1 MADVHVL
8 LDEWIANVTDDEL
21 LTELK
26 AMKEAGDEN
35 AITDAFF
42 QDLEF
47 GTAGL
52 RGTLGAGTNRM
63 NIYTVGRATQGFAEY
78 LVKNFENPTVA
89 IARDS
94 RNNGEL
100 FVKTAAAIFA
110 ANGVTAK
117 LYPKISP
124 VPTLSWAVRDLACS
138 GGVCVTASH
147 NPAQYNGYKAYG
159 PDGCQI
165 ASEVADAISA
175 AIAGVD
181 MWNGIKSMDFD
192 EAVAAGKI
200 EWIGD
205 DCLERYYDAVVDKS
219 VCNLTE
225 EESAS
230 APLKLV
236 YTPLNG
242 TGLEC
247 VTRILKRVG
256 LDDVSVVDEQRD
268 PDGDF
273 TTCPYP
279 NPEDRAALELGLRL
293 CERVNPDILLATDP
307 DADRVGIAV
316 LHDGAYELLTGNEVG
331 VLLIDYIA
339 KRLSERGEDLSEKLV
354 VTTIVST
361 LMPDAQAA
369 YYGFELRRVLTGF
382 KYIGGQIA
390 LLGQNEADRFM
401 FGFEESYGYMSG
413 TYVRDKD
420 AISASMLI
428 CEMAQMYKNEGIDLV
443 EAIESLYERYGY
455 YLNKTINMSYPGSSG
470 AAKMEAIMD
479 GLRTNPP
486 QVIAGLPVMSI
497 LDYADGAPMTKIN
510 GNPDEH
516 QILPDANVISFD
528 LGDGVRII
536 IRPSGT
542 EPKIK
547 AYVFSKANTR
557 DQAERLLLEL
567 SSAAQKLLD

>member
-1 MADVHVL
+1 MSTEKEQYEQWLERVSAEEAEQL
-8 LDEWIANVTDDEL
+8 REQTESLEEL
-21 LTELK
+21 H
-26 AMKEAGDEN
+26 
-35 AITDAFF
+35 DAFYRE
-42 QDLEF
+42 LAF

-52 RGTLGAGTNRM
+52 RGIIGLGPNRM
-63 NIYTVGRATQGFAEY
+63 NIYTVGKATQGLANY
-78 LVKNFENPTVA
+78 LNAHYENPSVA

-94 RNNGEL
+94 RNMGEE
-100 FVKTAAAIFA
+100 FVSAAASVLA
-110 ANGVTAK
+110 ANGIVAHVYKAIQPT
-117 LYPKISP
+117 P
-124 VPTLSWAVRDLACS
+124 VLSFTVRELGCS
-138 GGVCVTASH
+138 AGINVTASH
-147 NPAQYNGYKAYG
+147 NPADYNGCKVYG
-159 PDGCQI
+159 DDGCQI
-165 ASEVADAISA
+165 ASQAAVAIQAEID
-175 AIAGVD
+175 GL
-181 MWNGIKSMDFD
+181 DFFD
-192 EAVAAGKI
+192 DVKCMPMHEAVEAGLIKWVDDVVIDRFLDNVAAQSV
-200 EWIGD
+200 EPQH
-205 DCLERYYDAVVDKS
+205 AVVVDK
-219 VCNLTE
+219 
-225 EESAS
+225 
-230 APLKLV
+230 LKIV

-247 VTRILKRVG
+247 VTRILERMG
-256 LDDVSVVDEQRD
+256 LDDVSIVDEQKN
-268 PDGDF
+268 PDGNF

-279 NPEDRAALELGLRL
+279 NPEDRAALELGLKL
-293 CERVNPDILLATDP
+293 CERTNPDILLATDP

-316 LHDGAYELLTGNEVG
+316 LHDGAYRLLTGNEVG

-339 KRLSERGEDLSEKLV
+339 KRLSERGEDLSSKLV

-390 LLGQNEADRFM
+390 QLGEDHEDKFM

-428 CEMAQMYKNEGIDLV
+428 CEMAQMYKNEGVDLV
-443 EAIESLYERYGY
+443 EAMESLYERYGY
-455 YLNKTINMSYPGSSG
+455 YLNRTINMSYPGSSG
-470 AAKMEAIMD
+470 AEKMQAIMD

-486 QVIAGLPVMSI
+486 QVIADLPVLSI
-497 LDYADGAPMTKIN
+497 LDYGDGVPMTKIN

-516 QILPDANVISFD
+516 QLLPDANVISFD
-528 LGDGVRII
+528 LGDGMRII

-557 DQAERLLLEL
+557 EQAEQLLSKL
-567 SSAAQKLLD
+567 SDAARELLD

>member
-1 MADVHVL
+1 MSTEEEQYERWLEHVTLEEAML
-8 LDEWIANVTDDEL
+8 LREQATSIEEL
-21 LTELK
+21 H
-26 AMKEAGDEN
+26 
-35 AITDAFF
+35 DAFYRE
-42 QDLEF
+42 LSF

-52 RGTLGAGTNRM
+52 RGIIGLGPNRM
-63 NIYTVGRATQGFAEY
+63 NVYTVAKATQGLADY
-78 LVKNFENPTVA
+78 LNAHYESPSVA

-94 RNNGEL
+94 RNRGEE
-100 FVKTAAAIFA
+100 FVRAAAGVLA
-110 ANGVTAK
+110 ANGVVAHVYRAIQPT
-117 LYPKISP
+117 P
-124 VPTLSWAVRDLACS
+124 VLSFTVRELGCS
-138 GGVCVTASH
+138 AGINVTASH
-147 NPAQYNGYKAYG
+147 NPAAYNGYKVYG
-159 PDGCQI
+159 DDGCQI
-165 ASEVADAISA
+165 ASQA
-175 AIAGVD
+175 AVEIQE
-181 MWNGIKSMDFD
+181 GIDGLDFFDDVKRTDFD
-192 EAVAAGKI
+192 EALAAGLVQ
-200 EWIGD
+200 WVD
-205 DCLERYYDAVVDKS
+205 DAVVDRFLDEVAAQS
-219 VCNLTE
+219 VKPEDARATR
-225 EESAS
+225 
-230 APLKLV
+230 KLRIV

-256 LDDVSVVDEQRD
+256 LDDLSVVDEQRY
-268 PDGDF
+268 PDGNF

-279 NPEDRAALELGLRL
+279 NPEDRAALELGLEL
-293 CERVNPDILLATDP
+293 CERVRPDILLATDP

-316 LHDGAYELLTGNEVG
+316 LHDGEYVLLTGNEVG

-339 KRLSERGEDLSEKLV
+339 KRLGERGVDLTSKLV

-390 LLGQNEADRFM
+390 QLGEDHEDKFM

-428 CEMAQMYKNEGIDLV
+428 CEMAQMYKNEGVDLV
-443 EAIESLYERYGY
+443 EAMESLYERYGY
-455 YLNKTINMSYPGSSG
+455 YLNRTINMSYPGSSG
-470 AAKMEAIMD
+470 AEKMQAIMD

-486 QVIAGLPVMSI
+486 QVIADLPVLSI
-497 LDYADGAPMTKIN
+497 LDYGDGVPMTKIN

-516 QILPDANVISFD
+516 QVLPDANVISFD
-528 LGDGVRII
+528 LGDGMRII

-557 DQAERLLLEL
+557 EQAEQLLSKL
-567 SSAAQKLLD
+567 SDAARELLD

>member
-1 MADVHVL
+1 MSTEKEQYERWLEHVSAQEAEQLREQADSI
-8 LDEWIANVTDDEL
+8 EEL
-21 LTELK
+21 H
-26 AMKEAGDEN
+26 
-35 AITDAFF
+35 DAFYRE
-42 QDLEF
+42 LAF

-52 RGTLGAGTNRM
+52 RGIIGLGPNRM
-63 NIYTVGRATQGFAEY
+63 NVYTVGKATQGLADY
-78 LVKNFENPTVA
+78 LNAHYENPSVA

-94 RNNGEL
+94 RNMGEE
-100 FVKTAAAIFA
+100 FVSAAACVLA
-110 ANGVTAK
+110 ANGIVAHVYRAIQPT
-117 LYPKISP
+117 P
-124 VPTLSWAVRDLACS
+124 VLSFTVRDLHCS
-138 GGVCVTASH
+138 AGINVTASH
-147 NPAQYNGYKAYG
+147 NPAAYNGYKVYG
-159 PDGCQI
+159 EDGCQI
-165 ASEVADAISA
+165 ASQAAVEIQADID
-175 AIAGVD
+175 GLDFFNDV
-181 MWNGIKSMDFD
+181 KRMDFD
-192 EAVAAGKI
+192 DAIAAGLIKWVDDTVVDRFLDEVAAQSVKPKDATAIDKLKI
-200 EWIGD
+200 
-205 DCLERYYDAVVDKS
+205 
-219 VCNLTE
+219 
-225 EESAS
+225 
-230 APLKLV
+230 V

-293 CERVNPDILLATDP
+293 CESVNPDILLATDP

-390 LLGQNEADRFM
+390 LFGQNEADRFM

-470 AAKMEAIMD
+470 AAKMETIMD

-486 QVIAGLPVMSI
+486 QVIAGLPVTSI

-516 QILPDANVISFD
+516 QIIPDANVISFD

-547 AYVFSKANTR
+547 AYVFSKASTR
-557 DQAERLLLEL
+557 DQAEQLLLEL
-567 SSAAQKLLD
+567 SSAAQELLD

>member
-1 MADVHVL
+1 MSTEKEQYERWLEHVSVQEAKQLREQADSI
-8 LDEWIANVTDDEL
+8 EEL
-21 LTELK
+21 H
-26 AMKEAGDEN
+26 
-35 AITDAFF
+35 DAFYRE
-42 QDLEF
+42 LAF

-52 RGTLGAGTNRM
+52 RGIIGLGPNRM
-63 NIYTVGRATQGFAEY
+63 NVYTVGKATQGLADY
-78 LVKNFENPTVA
+78 LNAHYENPSVA

-94 RNNGEL
+94 RNMGEE
-100 FVKTAAAIFA
+100 FVSAAACVLA
-110 ANGVTAK
+110 ANGIVAYVYRAIQPT
-117 LYPKISP
+117 P
-124 VPTLSWAVRDLACS
+124 VLSFTVRDLHCS
-138 GGVCVTASH
+138 AGINVTASH
-147 NPAQYNGYKAYG
+147 NPAAYNGYKVYG
-159 PDGCQI
+159 EDGCQI
-165 ASEVADAISA
+165 ASQAAVEIQADID
-175 AIAGVD
+175 GLDFFDDV
-181 MWNGIKSMDFD
+181 KRMDFD
-192 EAVAAGKI
+192 DAITAGLIKWIDDAIVDRFLDEVAAQSVKPKDAADIDKLKI
-200 EWIGD
+200 
-205 DCLERYYDAVVDKS
+205 
-219 VCNLTE
+219 
-225 EESAS
+225 
-230 APLKLV
+230 V

-242 TGLEC
+242 TGLDC
-247 VTRILKRVG
+247 VTRILERVG

-268 PDGDF
+268 PDGNF

-279 NPEDRAALELGLRL
+279 NPEDRAALELGLEL

-331 VLLIDYIA
+331 VLLVDYIA
-339 KRLSERGEDLSEKLV
+339 KCLSERGEDLSEKLV

-390 LLGQNEADRFM
+390 LLGQTEADRFM

-428 CEMAQMYKNEGIDLV
+428 CEMAQMYKNEGADLI

-470 AAKMEAIMD
+470 ADKMEAIMD
-479 GLRTNPP
+479 SLRTNPP
-486 QVIAGLPVMSI
+486 QVIAGLPVVSI

-516 QILPDANVISFD
+516 QILPSANVISFD

-557 DQAERLLLEL
+557 DQAEQLLFEL
-567 SSAAQKLLD
+567 SNAARKLLD

>member
-1 MADVHVL
+1 MSTEEEQYERWLEHVTLEEAML
-8 LDEWIANVTDDEL
+8 LREQATSIEEL
-21 LTELK
+21 H
-26 AMKEAGDEN
+26 
-35 AITDAFF
+35 DAFYRE
-42 QDLEF
+42 LSF

-52 RGTLGAGTNRM
+52 RGIIGLGPNRM
-63 NIYTVGRATQGFAEY
+63 NVYTVAKATQGLADY
-78 LVKNFENPTVA
+78 LNAHYESPSVA

-94 RNNGEL
+94 RNRGEE
-100 FVKTAAAIFA
+100 FVRAAAGVLA
-110 ANGVTAK
+110 ANGVVAHVYRAIQPT
-117 LYPKISP
+117 P
-124 VPTLSWAVRDLACS
+124 VLSFTVRELGCS
-138 GGVCVTASH
+138 AGINVTASH
-147 NPAQYNGYKAYG
+147 NQAAYNGYKVYG
-159 PDGCQI
+159 DDGCQI
-165 ASEVADAISA
+165 ASQA
-175 AIAGVD
+175 AVEIQEGIDGLDFVD
-181 MWNGIKSMDFD
+181 DVKRMDFE
-192 EAVAAGKI
+192 EALAAGLVQ
-200 EWIGD
+200 WVD
-205 DCLERYYDAVVDKS
+205 DAVVDRFLDEVAAQS
-219 VCNLTE
+219 VKPEDARATR
-225 EESAS
+225 
-230 APLKLV
+230 KLRIV

-256 LDDVSVVDEQRD
+256 LDDLSVVDEQRY
-268 PDGDF
+268 PDGNF

-279 NPEDRAALELGLRL
+279 NPEDRAALELGLEL
-293 CERVNPDILLATDP
+293 CERVRPDILLATDP

-316 LHDGAYELLTGNEVG
+316 LHDGEYVLLTGNEVG

-339 KRLSERGEDLSEKLV
+339 KRLGERGVDLTSKLV

-390 LLGQNEADRFM
+390 QLGEDHEDKFM

-428 CEMAQMYKNEGIDLV
+428 CEMAQMYKNEGVDLV
-443 EAIESLYERYGY
+443 EAMESLYERYGY
-455 YLNKTINMSYPGSSG
+455 YLNRTINMSYPGSSG
-470 AAKMEAIMD
+470 AEKMQAIMD

-486 QVIAGLPVMSI
+486 QVIADLPVLSI
-497 LDYADGAPMTKIN
+497 LDYGDGVPMTKIN

-516 QILPDANVISFD
+516 QVLPDANVISFD
-528 LGDGVRII
+528 LGDGMRII

-557 DQAERLLLEL
+557 EQAEQLLSKL
-567 SSAAQKLLD
+567 SDAARELLD

>member
-1 MADVHVL
+1 MSTEKEQYEQWLERVSAEEAEQLH
-8 LDEWIANVTDDEL
+8 EQAESIEEL
-21 LTELK
+21 HDTFYREL
-26 AMKEAGDEN
+26 A
-35 AITDAFF
+35 
-42 QDLEF
+42 F

-52 RGTLGAGTNRM
+52 RGIIGLGPNRM
-63 NIYTVGRATQGFAEY
+63 NIYTVGKATQGLANY
-78 LVKNFENPTVA
+78 LNAHYENPSVA

-94 RNNGEL
+94 RNMGEE
-100 FVKTAAAIFA
+100 FVFAAASVLA
-110 ANGVTAK
+110 ANGIVAHVYKAIQPT
-117 LYPKISP
+117 P
-124 VPTLSWAVRDLACS
+124 VLSFTVRELGCS
-138 GGVCVTASH
+138 AGINVTASH
-147 NPAQYNGYKAYG
+147 NPASYNGYKVYG
-159 PDGCQI
+159 DDGCQI
-165 ASEVADAISA
+165 ASQAAVAIQAEIDGLDFFDDVKCMPMHEAVEAGFFKWVDTCVVDRFLDEVAAQSVKPKDAQA
-175 AIAGVD
+175 T
-181 MWNGIKSMDFD
+181 N
-192 EAVAAGKI
+192 
-200 EWIGD
+200 
-205 DCLERYYDAVVDKS
+205 
-219 VCNLTE
+219 
-225 EESAS
+225 
-230 APLKLV
+230 KLRIV

-247 VTRILKRVG
+247 VTRILQRVG

-268 PDGDF
+268 PDGNF

-339 KRLSERGEDLSEKLV
+339 KRLGEQGVDLSSKLV

-390 LLGQNEADRFM
+390 MLGDDHADEFM

-428 CEMAQMYKNEGIDLV
+428 CEMAQMYKNEGVDLV
-443 EAIESLYERYGY
+443 EAMEALYERYGY
-455 YLNKTINMSYPGSSG
+455 YLNRTINMAYPGSTG
-470 AAKMEAIMD
+470 ADKMSAIME

-486 QVIAGLPVMSI
+486 QELAGFSVQSI
-497 LDYADGAPMTKIN
+497 LDYADDAPMTKIN

-516 QILPDANVISFD
+516 QTLPKANVISFD
-528 LGDGVRII
+528 LGDGMRII

-547 AYVFSKANTR
+547 AYVFSKADTR
-557 DQAERLLLEL
+557 EQAECLLSGLSDAAQRLL
-567 SSAAQKLLD
+567 D

>member
-1 MADVHVL
+1 MSTEEEQYERWLEHVTPEEATL
-8 LDEWIANVTDDEL
+8 LREQATSIEEL
-21 LTELK
+21 H
-26 AMKEAGDEN
+26 
-35 AITDAFF
+35 DAFYRE
-42 QDLEF
+42 LSF

-52 RGTLGAGTNRM
+52 RGIIGLGPNRM
-63 NIYTVGRATQGFAEY
+63 NVYTVAKATQGLADY
-78 LVKNFENPTVA
+78 LNAHYESPSVA

-94 RNNGEL
+94 RNRGEE
-100 FVKTAAAIFA
+100 FVRAAAGVLA
-110 ANGVTAK
+110 ANGVVAHVYRAIQPT
-117 LYPKISP
+117 P
-124 VPTLSWAVRDLACS
+124 VLSFTVRELGCS
-138 GGVCVTASH
+138 AGINVTASH
-147 NPAQYNGYKAYG
+147 NPAAYNGYKVYG
-159 PDGCQI
+159 DDGCQI
-165 ASEVADAISA
+165 ASQAAVEIQEDIDGLDFFDDVKRMDFEEALAAGLVQWVDDAVIDRFLDEVAAQSVKPEDARA
-175 AIAGVD
+175 T
-181 MWNGIKSMDFD
+181 
-192 EAVAAGKI
+192 
-200 EWIGD
+200 
-205 DCLERYYDAVVDKS
+205 R
-219 VCNLTE
+219 
-225 EESAS
+225 
-230 APLKLV
+230 KLRIV

-256 LDDVSVVDEQRD
+256 LDDLSVVDEQRH
-268 PDGDF
+268 PDGNF

-279 NPEDRAALELGLRL
+279 NPEDRAALELGLEL
-293 CERVNPDILLATDP
+293 CERVRPDILLATDP

-316 LHDGAYELLTGNEVG
+316 LHDGEYVLLTGNEVG

-339 KRLSERGEDLSEKLV
+339 KRLGERGVDLTSKLV

-390 LLGQNEADRFM
+390 QLGEDHEDKFM

-428 CEMAQMYKNEGIDLV
+428 CEMAQMYKNEGVDLV
-443 EAIESLYERYGY
+443 EAMESLYERYGY
-455 YLNKTINMSYPGSSG
+455 YLNRTINMSYPGSSG
-470 AAKMEAIMD
+470 AEKMQAIMD

-486 QVIAGLPVMSI
+486 QVITDLPVLSI
-497 LDYADGAPMTKIN
+497 LDYGDGVPMTKIN

-516 QILPDANVISFD
+516 QLLPDANVISFD
-528 LGDGVRII
+528 LGDGIRII

-547 AYVFSKANTR
+547 AYVFSKASTR
-557 DQAERLLLEL
+557 EQAEQLLSKL
-567 SSAAQKLLD
+567 SDAARELLD

>member
-1 MADVHVL
+1 MSTEKEQYERWLEHVSAQEAEQLREQADSI
-8 LDEWIANVTDDEL
+8 EEL
-21 LTELK
+21 H
-26 AMKEAGDEN
+26 
-35 AITDAFF
+35 DAFYRE
-42 QDLEF
+42 LAF

-52 RGTLGAGTNRM
+52 RGIIGLGPNRM
-63 NIYTVGRATQGFAEY
+63 NVYTVGKATQGLADY
-78 LVKNFENPTVA
+78 LNAHYENPSVA

-94 RNNGEL
+94 RNMGEE
-100 FVKTAAAIFA
+100 FVSAAACVLA
-110 ANGVTAK
+110 ANGIVAHVYRAIQPT
-117 LYPKISP
+117 P
-124 VPTLSWAVRDLACS
+124 VLSFTVRDLHCS
-138 GGVCVTASH
+138 AGINVTASH
-147 NPAQYNGYKAYG
+147 NPAAYNGYKVYG
-159 PDGCQI
+159 EDGCQI
-165 ASEVADAISA
+165 ASQAAVEIQADID
-175 AIAGVD
+175 GLDFFNDV
-181 MWNGIKSMDFD
+181 KRMDFD
-192 EAVAAGKI
+192 DAVAAGLIK
-200 EWIGD
+200 WVD
-205 DCLERYYDAVVDKS
+205 DTVVDRFLDEVAAQS
-219 VCNLTE
+219 VKPEDAT
-225 EESAS
+225 AIDK
-230 APLKLV
+230 LKIV

-268 PDGDF
+268 PDGNF

-339 KRLSERGEDLSEKLV
+339 KRLSERGKDLSEKLV

>member
-1 MADVHVL
+1 MSTEKEQYERWLEHVSAQEAEQLREQADSI
-8 LDEWIANVTDDEL
+8 EEL
-21 LTELK
+21 H
-26 AMKEAGDEN
+26 
-35 AITDAFF
+35 DAFYRE
-42 QDLEF
+42 LAF

-52 RGTLGAGTNRM
+52 RGIIGLGPNRM
-63 NIYTVGRATQGFAEY
+63 NVYTVGKATQGLADY
-78 LVKNFENPTVA
+78 LNAHYENPSVA

-94 RNNGEL
+94 RNMGEE
-100 FVKTAAAIFA
+100 FVSAAACVLA
-110 ANGVTAK
+110 ANGIVAHVYRAIQPT
-117 LYPKISP
+117 P
-124 VPTLSWAVRDLACS
+124 VLSFTVRDLHCS
-138 GGVCVTASH
+138 AGINVTASH
-147 NPAQYNGYKAYG
+147 NPAAYNGYKVYG
-159 PDGCQI
+159 EDGCQI
-165 ASEVADAISA
+165 ASQAAVEIQADID
-175 AIAGVD
+175 GLDFFNDV
-181 MWNGIKSMDFD
+181 KRMDFD
-192 EAVAAGKI
+192 DAVAAGLIK
-200 EWIGD
+200 WVD
-205 DCLERYYDAVVDKS
+205 DTVVDRFLDEVAAQS
-219 VCNLTE
+219 VKPEDAT
-225 EESAS
+225 AIDK
-230 APLKLV
+230 LKIV

-268 PDGDF
+268 PDGNF

-339 KRLSERGEDLSEKLV
+339 KRLSERGKDLSEKLV

-470 AAKMEAIMD
+470 AAKMEAILD

>member
-1 MADVHVL
+1 MSTEKEQYERWLEHVSVQEAKQLREQADSI
-8 LDEWIANVTDDEL
+8 EEL
-21 LTELK
+21 H
-26 AMKEAGDEN
+26 
-35 AITDAFF
+35 DAFYRE
-42 QDLEF
+42 LAF

-52 RGTLGAGTNRM
+52 RGIIGLGPNRM
-63 NIYTVGRATQGFAEY
+63 NVYTVGKATQGLADY
-78 LVKNFENPTVA
+78 LNAHCENPSVA

-94 RNNGEL
+94 RNMGEE
-100 FVKTAAAIFA
+100 FVSAAACVLA
-110 ANGVTAK
+110 ANGIVAYVYRAIQPT
-117 LYPKISP
+117 P
-124 VPTLSWAVRDLACS
+124 VLSFTVRDLHCS
-138 GGVCVTASH
+138 AGINVTASH
-147 NPAQYNGYKAYG
+147 NPAAYNGYKVYG
-159 PDGCQI
+159 EDGCQI
-165 ASEVADAISA
+165 ASQAAVEIQADID
-175 AIAGVD
+175 GLDFFDDV
-181 MWNGIKSMDFD
+181 KRMDFD
-192 EAVAAGKI
+192 DAITAGLIKWIDDAIVDRFLDEVAAQSVKPKDAADIDKLKI
-200 EWIGD
+200 
-205 DCLERYYDAVVDKS
+205 
-219 VCNLTE
+219 
-225 EESAS
+225 
-230 APLKLV
+230 V

-242 TGLEC
+242 TGLDC
-247 VTRILKRVG
+247 VTRILERVG

-268 PDGDF
+268 PDGNF

-279 NPEDRAALELGLRL
+279 NPEDRAALELGLEL

-331 VLLIDYIA
+331 VLLVDYIA
-339 KRLSERGEDLSEKLV
+339 KCLSERGEDLSEKLV

-390 LLGQNEADRFM
+390 LLGQTEADRFM

-428 CEMAQMYKNEGIDLV
+428 CEMTQMYKNEGADLI

-470 AAKMEAIMD
+470 ADKMEAIMD
-479 GLRTNPP
+479 SLRTNPP
-486 QVIAGLPVMSI
+486 QVIAGLPVVSI

-516 QILPDANVISFD
+516 QILPSANVISFD

-557 DQAERLLLEL
+557 DQAEQLLSEL
-567 SSAAQKLLD
+567 SKAARKLLD

>member
-1 MADVHVL
+1 MSTEEEQYERWLEHVTPEEATL
-8 LDEWIANVTDDEL
+8 LRDQATSIEEL
-21 LTELK
+21 H
-26 AMKEAGDEN
+26 
-35 AITDAFF
+35 DAFYRE
-42 QDLEF
+42 LSF

-52 RGTLGAGTNRM
+52 RGIIGLGPNRM
-63 NIYTVGRATQGFAEY
+63 NVYTVAKATQGLADY
-78 LVKNFENPTVA
+78 LNAHYESPSAA

-94 RNNGEL
+94 RNRGEE
-100 FVKTAAAIFA
+100 FVRAAAGVLA
-110 ANGVTAK
+110 ANGVVAHVYRAIQPT
-117 LYPKISP
+117 P
-124 VPTLSWAVRDLACS
+124 VLSFTVRELGCS
-138 GGVCVTASH
+138 AGINVTASH
-147 NPAQYNGYKAYG
+147 NPAAYNGYKVYG
-159 PDGCQI
+159 DDGCQI
-165 ASEVADAISA
+165 ASQA
-175 AIAGVD
+175 AVEIQE
-181 MWNGIKSMDFD
+181 GIDGLDFFDDVKRMDFE
-192 EAVAAGKI
+192 EALAAGLVQ
-200 EWIGD
+200 WVD
-205 DCLERYYDAVVDKS
+205 DAVVDRFLDEVAAQS
-219 VCNLTE
+219 VKPEDARATR
-225 EESAS
+225 
-230 APLKLV
+230 KLRIV

-256 LDDVSVVDEQRD
+256 LDDLSVVDEQGY
-268 PDGDF
+268 PDGNF

-279 NPEDRAALELGLRL
+279 NPEDRAALELGLEL
-293 CERVNPDILLATDP
+293 CERVRPDILLATDP

-316 LHDGAYELLTGNEVG
+316 LHDGEYVLLTGNEVG

-339 KRLSERGEDLSEKLV
+339 KRLGERGVDLTSKLV

-390 LLGQNEADRFM
+390 QLGEDHEDKFM

-428 CEMAQMYKNEGIDLV
+428 CEMAQMYKNEGVDLV
-443 EAIESLYERYGY
+443 EAMESLYERYGS
-455 YLNKTINMSYPGSSG
+455 YLNRTINMSYPGSSG
-470 AAKMEAIMD
+470 AEKMQAIMD

-486 QVIAGLPVMSI
+486 QVIADLPVLSI
-497 LDYADGAPMTKIN
+497 LDYGDGVSMTKIN

-516 QILPDANVISFD
+516 QVLPDANVISFD
-528 LGDGVRII
+528 LGDGMRII

-547 AYVFSKANTR
+547 AYVFSKASTR
-557 DQAERLLLEL
+557 EQAEQLLSKL
-567 SSAAQKLLD
+567 SDAARELLD

>member
-1 MADVHVL
+1 MSTEKEQYERWLEHVSVQEAKQLREQADSI
-8 LDEWIANVTDDEL
+8 EEL
-21 LTELK
+21 H
-26 AMKEAGDEN
+26 
-35 AITDAFF
+35 DAFYRE
-42 QDLEF
+42 LAF

-52 RGTLGAGTNRM
+52 RGIIGLGPNRM
-63 NIYTVGRATQGFAEY
+63 NVYTVGKATQGLADY
-78 LVKNFENPTVA
+78 LNAHYENPSVA

-94 RNNGEL
+94 RNMGEE
-100 FVKTAAAIFA
+100 FVSAAACVLA
-110 ANGVTAK
+110 ANGIVAYVYRAIQPT
-117 LYPKISP
+117 P
-124 VPTLSWAVRDLACS
+124 VLSFTVRDLHCS
-138 GGVCVTASH
+138 AGINVTASH
-147 NPAQYNGYKAYG
+147 NPAAYNGYKVYG
-159 PDGCQI
+159 EDGCQI
-165 ASEVADAISA
+165 ASQAAVEIQADID
-175 AIAGVD
+175 GLDFFDDV
-181 MWNGIKSMDFD
+181 KRMDFD
-192 EAVAAGKI
+192 DAITVGLIKWIDDAIVDRFLDEVAAQSVKPKDAADIDKLKI
-200 EWIGD
+200 
-205 DCLERYYDAVVDKS
+205 
-219 VCNLTE
+219 
-225 EESAS
+225 
-230 APLKLV
+230 V

-242 TGLEC
+242 TGLDC
-247 VTRILKRVG
+247 VTRILERVG

-268 PDGDF
+268 PDGNF

-279 NPEDRAALELGLRL
+279 NPEDRAALELGLEL

-331 VLLIDYIA
+331 VLLVDYIA
-339 KRLSERGEDLSEKLV
+339 KCLSERGEDLSEKLV

-390 LLGQNEADRFM
+390 LLGQTEADRFM

-428 CEMAQMYKNEGIDLV
+428 CEMAQMYKNEGADLI

-470 AAKMEAIMD
+470 ADKMEAIMD
-479 GLRTNPP
+479 SLRTNPP
-486 QVIAGLPVMSI
+486 QVIAGLPVVSI
-497 LDYADGAPMTKIN
+497 LDYEDGAPMTKIN
-510 GNPDEH
+510 GNPNEH
-516 QILPDANVISFD
+516 QILPGANVISFD

-557 DQAERLLLEL
+557 DQAEQLLFEL
-567 SSAAQKLLD
+567 SNAARKLLD

>member
-1 MADVHVL
+1 MSTEKEQYERWLEHVSAQEAEQLREQADSI
-8 LDEWIANVTDDEL
+8 EEL
-21 LTELK
+21 H
-26 AMKEAGDEN
+26 
-35 AITDAFF
+35 DAFYRE
-42 QDLEF
+42 LAF

-52 RGTLGAGTNRM
+52 RGIIGLGPNRM
-63 NIYTVGRATQGFAEY
+63 NVYTVGKATQGLADY
-78 LVKNFENPTVA
+78 LNAHYENPSVA

-94 RNNGEL
+94 RNMGEE
-100 FVKTAAAIFA
+100 FVSAAACVLA
-110 ANGVTAK
+110 ANGIVAHVYRAIQPT
-117 LYPKISP
+117 P
-124 VPTLSWAVRDLACS
+124 VLSFTVRDLHCS
-138 GGVCVTASH
+138 AGINVTASH
-147 NPAQYNGYKAYG
+147 NPAAYNGYKVYG
-159 PDGCQI
+159 EDGCQI
-165 ASEVADAISA
+165 ASQAAVEIQADID
-175 AIAGVD
+175 GLDFFNDV
-181 MWNGIKSMDFD
+181 KRMDFD
-192 EAVAAGKI
+192 DAVAAGLIK
-200 EWIGD
+200 WVD
-205 DCLERYYDAVVDKS
+205 DTVVDRFLDEVAAQS
-219 VCNLTE
+219 VKPEDAT
-225 EESAS
+225 AIDK
-230 APLKLV
+230 LKIV

-293 CERVNPDILLATDP
+293 CESVNPDILLATDP

-547 AYVFSKANTR
+547 AYVFSKASTR
-557 DQAERLLLEL
+557 DQAEQLLLEL
-567 SSAAQKLLD
+567 SSAAQELLD

>member
-1 MADVHVL
+1 MSTEKEQYERWLEHVSAQEAEQLREQADSI
-8 LDEWIANVTDDEL
+8 EEL
-21 LTELK
+21 H
-26 AMKEAGDEN
+26 
-35 AITDAFF
+35 DAFYRE
-42 QDLEF
+42 LAF

-52 RGTLGAGTNRM
+52 RGIIGLGPNRM
-63 NIYTVGRATQGFAEY
+63 NVYTVGKATQGLADY
-78 LVKNFENPTVA
+78 LNAHYENPSVA

-94 RNNGEL
+94 RNMGEE
-100 FVKTAAAIFA
+100 FVSAAACVLA
-110 ANGVTAK
+110 ANGIVAHVYRAIQPT
-117 LYPKISP
+117 P
-124 VPTLSWAVRDLACS
+124 VLSFTVRDLHCS
-138 GGVCVTASH
+138 AGINVTASH
-147 NPAQYNGYKAYG
+147 NPAAYNGYKVYG
-159 PDGCQI
+159 EDGCQI
-165 ASEVADAISA
+165 ASQAAVEIQADID
-175 AIAGVD
+175 GLDFFNDV
-181 MWNGIKSMDFD
+181 KRMDFD
-192 EAVAAGKI
+192 DAVAAGLIK
-200 EWIGD
+200 WVD
-205 DCLERYYDAVVDKS
+205 DTVVDRFLDEVAAQS
-219 VCNLTE
+219 VKPEDAT
-225 EESAS
+225 AIDK
-230 APLKLV
+230 LKIV

-293 CERVNPDILLATDP
+293 CESVNPDILLATDP

-339 KRLSERGEDLSEKLV
+339 KRLSERGDDLSEKLV

-390 LLGQNEADRFM
+390 LLGQNETDRFM

-486 QVIAGLPVMSI
+486 QVIAGLPVTSI

-547 AYVFSKANTR
+547 AYVFSKASTR
-557 DQAERLLLEL
+557 DQAEQLLLEL
-567 SSAAQKLLD
+567 SSAAQELLD

>member
-1 MADVHVL
+1 MSTEKEQYERWLEHVSVQEAKQLREQADSI
-8 LDEWIANVTDDEL
+8 EEL
-21 LTELK
+21 H
-26 AMKEAGDEN
+26 
-35 AITDAFF
+35 DAFYRE
-42 QDLEF
+42 LAF

-52 RGTLGAGTNRM
+52 RGIIGLGPNRM
-63 NIYTVGRATQGFAEY
+63 NVYTVGKATQGLADY
-78 LVKNFENPTVA
+78 LNAHYENPSVA

-94 RNNGEL
+94 RNMGEE
-100 FVKTAAAIFA
+100 FVSAAACVLA
-110 ANGVTAK
+110 ANGIVAYVYRAIQPT
-117 LYPKISP
+117 P
-124 VPTLSWAVRDLACS
+124 VLSFTVRDLHCS
-138 GGVCVTASH
+138 AGINVTASH
-147 NPAQYNGYKAYG
+147 NPAAYNGYKVYG
-159 PDGCQI
+159 EDGCQI
-165 ASEVADAISA
+165 ASQAAVEIQADID
-175 AIAGVD
+175 GLDFFDDV
-181 MWNGIKSMDFD
+181 KRMDFD
-192 EAVAAGKI
+192 DAITAGLIKWIDDAIVDRFLDEVAAQSVKPKDAADIDKLKI
-200 EWIGD
+200 
-205 DCLERYYDAVVDKS
+205 
-219 VCNLTE
+219 
-225 EESAS
+225 
-230 APLKLV
+230 V

-242 TGLEC
+242 TGLDC
-247 VTRILKRVG
+247 VTRILERVG

-268 PDGDF
+268 PDGNF

-279 NPEDRAALELGLRL
+279 NPEDRAALELGLEL

-331 VLLIDYIA
+331 VLLVDYIA
-339 KRLSERGEDLSEKLV
+339 KCLSERGEDLSEKLV

-390 LLGQNEADRFM
+390 LLGQTEADRFM

-428 CEMAQMYKNEGIDLV
+428 CEMAQMYKNEGADLI

-470 AAKMEAIMD
+470 ADKMEAIMD
-479 GLRTNPP
+479 SLRTNPP
-486 QVIAGLPVMSI
+486 QVIAGLPVVSI
-497 LDYADGAPMTKIN
+497 LDYEDGAPMTKIN

-516 QILPDANVISFD
+516 QILPSANVISFD

-557 DQAERLLLEL
+557 DQAEQLLFEL
-567 SSAAQKLLD
+567 SNAARKLLD

>member
-1 MADVHVL
+1 MSTEKEQYERWLEHVSVQEAEQLREQADSI
-8 LDEWIANVTDDEL
+8 EEL
-21 LTELK
+21 H
-26 AMKEAGDEN
+26 
-35 AITDAFF
+35 DAFYRE
-42 QDLEF
+42 LAF

-52 RGTLGAGTNRM
+52 RGIIGLGPNRM
-63 NIYTVGRATQGFAEY
+63 NVYTVGKATQGLADY
-78 LVKNFENPTVA
+78 LNAHYENPSVA

-94 RNNGEL
+94 RNMGEE
-100 FVKTAAAIFA
+100 FVSAAACVLA
-110 ANGVTAK
+110 ANGIVAHVYRAIQPT
-117 LYPKISP
+117 P
-124 VPTLSWAVRDLACS
+124 VLSFTVRDLHCS
-138 GGVCVTASH
+138 AGINVTASH
-147 NPAQYNGYKAYG
+147 NPAAYNGYKVYG
-159 PDGCQI
+159 EDGCQI
-165 ASEVADAISA
+165 ASQAAVEIQADID
-175 AIAGVD
+175 GLDFFNDV
-181 MWNGIKSMDFD
+181 KRMDFD
-192 EAVAAGKI
+192 EAAAAGLIKWVDDAVIDRFLDEVAAQSVKP
-200 EWIGD
+200 E
-205 DCLERYYDAVVDKS
+205 DAVAIDK
-219 VCNLTE
+219 
-225 EESAS
+225 
-230 APLKLV
+230 LKIV

-256 LDDVSVVDEQRD
+256 LDDVSVVDEQRN
-268 PDGDF
+268 PDGNF

-279 NPEDRAALELGLRL
+279 NPEDRAALELGLKL

-339 KRLSERGEDLSEKLV
+339 KCLSERGEDLSKKLV

-443 EAIESLYERYGY
+443 EAIDSLYERYGY

-470 AAKMEAIMD
+470 AAKMAAIMD

-486 QVIAGLPVMSI
+486 QVIAGLPVTSI

-547 AYVFSKANTR
+547 AYVFSKASTR
-557 DQAERLLLEL
+557 DQAEQLLLEL
-567 SSAAQKLLD
+567 SSAAQNLLD

>member
-1 MADVHVL
+1 MSTEEEQYERWLEHVTPEEATL
-8 LDEWIANVTDDEL
+8 LREQATSIEEL
-21 LTELK
+21 H
-26 AMKEAGDEN
+26 
-35 AITDAFF
+35 DAFYRE
-42 QDLEF
+42 LSF

-52 RGTLGAGTNRM
+52 RGIIGFGPNRM
-63 NIYTVGRATQGFAEY
+63 NVYTVAKATQGLADY
-78 LVKNFENPTVA
+78 LNAHYESPSVA

-94 RNNGEL
+94 RNRGEE
-100 FVKTAAAIFA
+100 FVRAAAGVLA
-110 ANGVTAK
+110 ANGVVAHVYRAIQPT
-117 LYPKISP
+117 P
-124 VPTLSWAVRDLACS
+124 VLSFTVRELGCS
-138 GGVCVTASH
+138 AGINVTASH
-147 NPAQYNGYKAYG
+147 NPAAYNGYKVYG
-159 PDGCQI
+159 DDGCQI
-165 ASEVADAISA
+165 ASQAAVEIQEDIDGLDFFDDVKRMDFEEALAAGLVQWVDDAVIDRFLDEVAAQSVKPEDARA
-175 AIAGVD
+175 T
-181 MWNGIKSMDFD
+181 
-192 EAVAAGKI
+192 
-200 EWIGD
+200 
-205 DCLERYYDAVVDKS
+205 R
-219 VCNLTE
+219 
-225 EESAS
+225 
-230 APLKLV
+230 KLRIV

-256 LDDVSVVDEQRD
+256 LDDLSVVDEQRH
-268 PDGDF
+268 PDGNF

-279 NPEDRAALELGLRL
+279 NPEDRAALELGLEL
-293 CERVNPDILLATDP
+293 CERVRPDILLATDP

-316 LHDGAYELLTGNEVG
+316 LHDGEYVLLTGNEVG

-339 KRLSERGEDLSEKLV
+339 KRLGERGVDLTSKLV

-390 LLGQNEADRFM
+390 QLGEDHEDKFM

-428 CEMAQMYKNEGIDLV
+428 CEMAQMYKNEGVDLV
-443 EAIESLYERYGY
+443 EAMESLYERYGY
-455 YLNKTINMSYPGSSG
+455 YLNRTINMSYPGSSG
-470 AAKMEAIMD
+470 AEKMQAIMD

-486 QVIAGLPVMSI
+486 QVIADLPVLSI
-497 LDYADGAPMTKIN
+497 LDYGDGVPMTKIN

-516 QILPDANVISFD
+516 QLLPDANVISFD
-528 LGDGVRII
+528 LGDGIRII

-547 AYVFSKANTR
+547 AYVFSKASTR
-557 DQAERLLLEL
+557 EQAEQLLSKL
-567 SSAAQKLLD
+567 SDAARELLD

>member
-1 MADVHVL
+1 MSTEEEQYERWLEHVTLEEAML
-8 LDEWIANVTDDEL
+8 LREQATSIEEL
-21 LTELK
+21 H
-26 AMKEAGDEN
+26 
-35 AITDAFF
+35 DAFYRE
-42 QDLEF
+42 LSF

-52 RGTLGAGTNRM
+52 RGIIGLGPNRM
-63 NIYTVGRATQGFAEY
+63 NVYTVAKATQGLADY
-78 LVKNFENPTVA
+78 LNAHYESPSVA

-94 RNNGEL
+94 RNRGEE
-100 FVKTAAAIFA
+100 FVRAAAGVLA
-110 ANGVTAK
+110 ANGVVAHVYRAIQPT
-117 LYPKISP
+117 P
-124 VPTLSWAVRDLACS
+124 VLSFTVRELGCS
-138 GGVCVTASH
+138 AGINVTASH
-147 NPAQYNGYKAYG
+147 NPAAYNGYKVYG
-159 PDGCQI
+159 DDGCQI
-165 ASEVADAISA
+165 ASQA
-175 AIAGVD
+175 AVEIQE
-181 MWNGIKSMDFD
+181 GIDGLDFFDDVKRMDFE
-192 EAVAAGKI
+192 EALAAGLVQ
-200 EWIGD
+200 WVD
-205 DCLERYYDAVVDKS
+205 DAVVDRFLDEVAAQS
-219 VCNLTE
+219 VKPEDARATR
-225 EESAS
+225 
-230 APLKLV
+230 KLRIV

-256 LDDVSVVDEQRD
+256 LDDLSVVDEQRY
-268 PDGDF
+268 PDGNF

-279 NPEDRAALELGLRL
+279 NPEDRAALELGLEL
-293 CERVNPDILLATDP
+293 CERVRPDILLATDP

-316 LHDGAYELLTGNEVG
+316 LHDGEYVLLTGNEVG

-339 KRLSERGEDLSEKLV
+339 KRLGERGVDLTSKLV

-382 KYIGGQIA
+382 KYIGGQIEQ
-390 LLGQNEADRFM
+390 LGEDHEDKFM

-428 CEMAQMYKNEGIDLV
+428 CEMAQMYKNEGVDLV
-443 EAIESLYERYGY
+443 EAMESLYERYGY
-455 YLNKTINMSYPGSSG
+455 YLNRTINMSYPGSSG
-470 AAKMEAIMD
+470 AEKMQAIMD

-486 QVIAGLPVMSI
+486 QVIADLPVLSI
-497 LDYADGAPMTKIN
+497 LDYGDGVPMTKIN

-516 QILPDANVISFD
+516 QVLPDANVISFD
-528 LGDGVRII
+528 LGDGMRII

-557 DQAERLLLEL
+557 EQAEQLLSKL
-567 SSAAQKLLD
+567 SDAARELLD

>member
-1 MADVHVL
+1 MNTEKEQYERWLEHVSAQEAEQLREQADSI
-8 LDEWIANVTDDEL
+8 EEL
-21 LTELK
+21 H
-26 AMKEAGDEN
+26 
-35 AITDAFF
+35 DAFYRE
-42 QDLEF
+42 LAF

-52 RGTLGAGTNRM
+52 RGIIGLGPNRM
-63 NIYTVGRATQGFAEY
+63 NVYTVGKATQGLADY
-78 LVKNFENPTVA
+78 LNAHYENPSVA

-94 RNNGEL
+94 RNMGEE
-100 FVKTAAAIFA
+100 FVFASACVLA
-110 ANGVTAK
+110 ANGIVAHVYRAIQPT
-117 LYPKISP
+117 P
-124 VPTLSWAVRDLACS
+124 VLSFTVRDLHCS
-138 GGVCVTASH
+138 AGINVTASH
-147 NPAQYNGYKAYG
+147 NPAAYNGYKVYG
-159 PDGCQI
+159 EDGCQI
-165 ASEVADAISA
+165 ASQAAVEIQADID
-175 AIAGVD
+175 GLDFFNDV
-181 MWNGIKSMDFD
+181 KRMDFD
-192 EAVAAGKI
+192 DAIAAGLIKWVDDTVVDRFLDEVAAQSVKPKDATAIDKLKI
-200 EWIGD
+200 
-205 DCLERYYDAVVDKS
+205 
-219 VCNLTE
+219 
-225 EESAS
+225 
-230 APLKLV
+230 V

-293 CERVNPDILLATDP
+293 CESVNPDILLATDP

-316 LHDGAYELLTGNEVG
+316 LHDGAYKLLTGNEVG

-470 AAKMEAIMD
+470 AAKMETIMD

-486 QVIAGLPVMSI
+486 QVIAGLPVTSI

-547 AYVFSKANTR
+547 AYVFSKASTR
-557 DQAERLLLEL
+557 DQAEQLLLEL
-567 SSAAQKLLD
+567 SSAAQELLD

>member
-1 MADVHVL
+1 MSTEKEQYERWLDHVSAQEAEQLREQADSI
-8 LDEWIANVTDDEL
+8 EEL
-21 LTELK
+21 H
-26 AMKEAGDEN
+26 
-35 AITDAFF
+35 DAFYRE
-42 QDLEF
+42 LAF

-52 RGTLGAGTNRM
+52 RGIIGLGPNRM
-63 NIYTVGRATQGFAEY
+63 NVYTVGKATQGLADY
-78 LVKNFENPTVA
+78 LNAHYENPSVA

-94 RNNGEL
+94 RNMGEE
-100 FVKTAAAIFA
+100 FVSAAACVLA
-110 ANGVTAK
+110 ANGIVAHVYKAIQPT
-117 LYPKISP
+117 P
-124 VPTLSWAVRDLACS
+124 VLSFTVRDLHCS
-138 GGVCVTASH
+138 AGINVTASH
-147 NPAQYNGYKAYG
+147 NPAAYNGYKVYG
-159 PDGCQI
+159 EDGCQI
-165 ASEVADAISA
+165 ASQAAVEIQADID
-175 AIAGVD
+175 GLDFFNDV
-181 MWNGIKSMDFD
+181 KRMDFD
-192 EAVAAGKI
+192 DAVAAGLIK
-200 EWIGD
+200 WVD
-205 DCLERYYDAVVDKS
+205 DTVVDRFLDEVAAQS
-219 VCNLTE
+219 VKPKDAT
-225 EESAS
+225 AIDK
-230 APLKLV
+230 LKIV

-443 EAIESLYERYGY
+443 EAIESLDERYG
-455 YLNKTINMSYPGSSG
+455 
-470 AAKMEAIMD
+470 
-479 GLRTNPP
+479 
-486 QVIAGLPVMSI
+486 
-497 LDYADGAPMTKIN
+497 
-510 GNPDEH
+510 
-516 QILPDANVISFD
+516 
-528 LGDGVRII
+528 
-536 IRPSGT
+536 
-542 EPKIK
+542 
-547 AYVFSKANTR
+547 
-557 DQAERLLLEL
+557 
-567 SSAAQKLLD
+567 

>member
-1 MADVHVL
+1 MSTEEEQYERWLEHVTLEEAML
-8 LDEWIANVTDDEL
+8 LREQATSIEEL
-21 LTELK
+21 H
-26 AMKEAGDEN
+26 
-35 AITDAFF
+35 DAFYRE
-42 QDLEF
+42 LSF

-52 RGTLGAGTNRM
+52 RGIIGLGPNRM
-63 NIYTVGRATQGFAEY
+63 NVYTVAKATQGLADY
-78 LVKNFENPTVA
+78 LNAHYESPSVA

-94 RNNGEL
+94 RNRGEE
-100 FVKTAAAIFA
+100 FVRAAAGVLA
-110 ANGVTAK
+110 ANGVVAHVYRAIQPT
-117 LYPKISP
+117 P
-124 VPTLSWAVRDLACS
+124 VLSFTVRELGCS
-138 GGVCVTASH
+138 AGINVTASH
-147 NPAQYNGYKAYG
+147 NPAAYNGYKVYG
-159 PDGCQI
+159 DDGCQI
-165 ASEVADAISA
+165 ASQA
-175 AIAGVD
+175 AVEIQE
-181 MWNGIKSMDFD
+181 GIDGLDFFDDVKRMDFE
-192 EAVAAGKI
+192 EALAAGLVQ
-200 EWIGD
+200 WVD
-205 DCLERYYDAVVDKS
+205 DAVVDRFLDEVAAQS
-219 VCNLTE
+219 VKPEDARATR
-225 EESAS
+225 
-230 APLKLV
+230 KLRIV

-256 LDDVSVVDEQRD
+256 LDDLSVVDEQRY
-268 PDGDF
+268 PDGNF

-279 NPEDRAALELGLRL
+279 NPEDRAVLELGLEL
-293 CERVNPDILLATDP
+293 CERVRPDILLATDP

-316 LHDGAYELLTGNEVG
+316 LHDGEYVLLTGNEVG

-339 KRLSERGEDLSEKLV
+339 KRLGERGVDLTSKLV

-390 LLGQNEADRFM
+390 QLGEDHEDKFM

-428 CEMAQMYKNEGIDLV
+428 CEMAQMYKNEGVDLV
-443 EAIESLYERYGY
+443 EAMESLYERYGY
-455 YLNKTINMSYPGSSG
+455 YLNRTINMSYPGSSG
-470 AAKMEAIMD
+470 AEKMQAIMD

-486 QVIAGLPVMSI
+486 QVIADLPVLSI
-497 LDYADGAPMTKIN
+497 LDYGDGVPMTKIN

-516 QILPDANVISFD
+516 QVLPDANVISFD
-528 LGDGVRII
+528 LGDGMRII

-557 DQAERLLLEL
+557 EQAEQLLSKL
-567 SSAAQKLLD
+567 SDAARELLD

>member
-1 MADVHVL
+1 MSTDEEQYEQWLERVTAQEADQL
-8 LDEWIANVTDDEL
+8 REQAESIEEL
-21 LTELK
+21 H
-26 AMKEAGDEN
+26 
-35 AITDAFF
+35 DAFYRE
-42 QDLEF
+42 LSF

-52 RGTLGAGTNRM
+52 RGIIGLGPNRM
-63 NIYTVGRATQGFAEY
+63 NVYTVGKATQGLADY
-78 LVKNFENPTVA
+78 LNAHYESPSVA

-94 RNNGEL
+94 RNKGEE
-100 FVKTAAAIFA
+100 FVRAAASVLA
-110 ANGVTAK
+110 ANGIVAHVYRAIQPT
-117 LYPKISP
+117 P
-124 VPTLSWAVRDLACS
+124 VLSFTVRDLQCS
-138 GGVCVTASH
+138 AGINVTASH
-147 NPAQYNGYKAYG
+147 NPAAYNGYKVYG
-159 PDGCQI
+159 ADGCQI
-165 ASEVADAISA
+165 ASQA
-175 AIAGVD
+175 AVEIQANIDGIDFFDGVRR
-181 MWNGIKSMDFD
+181 MDFD
-192 EAVAAGKI
+192 EALASGLVKWVDDGVIDRFLDEVAAQSVKPDGA
-200 EWIGD
+200 
-205 DCLERYYDAVVDKS
+205 RAV
-219 VCNLTE
+219 N
-225 EESAS
+225 
-230 APLKLV
+230 KLRIV

-247 VTRILKRVG
+247 VTRILRRVG
-256 LDDVSVVDEQRD
+256 LDDLSVVDEQRD
-268 PDGDF
+268 SDGNF

-279 NPEDRAALELGLRL
+279 NPEDRAALELGLAL
-293 CERVNPDILLATDP
+293 CERINPDILLATDP

-331 VLLIDYIA
+331 VLLVDYIA
-339 KRLSERGEDLSEKLV
+339 KRLGERGVDLSSKLV

-390 LLGQNEADRFM
+390 LLGDERADEFM

-443 EAIESLYERYGY
+443 EAMESLYERYGY
-455 YLNKTINMSYPGSSG
+455 YLNRTINMAYPGSSG
-470 AAKMEAIMD
+470 ADKMSSIME

-486 QVIAGLPVMSI
+486 QVIAGLPVLSI
-497 LDYADGAPMTKIN
+497 LDYAEGVRMTKIN

-516 QILPDANVISFD
+516 QVLPEANVISFD

-547 AYVFSKANTR
+547 AYVFSKASTR
-557 DQAERLLLEL
+557 EQAECLLSEL
-567 SSAAQKLLD
+567 SEAARELLD

>member
-1 MADVHVL
+1 MSTEKEQYERWLEHVSAQEAEQLREQADSI
-8 LDEWIANVTDDEL
+8 EEL
-21 LTELK
+21 H
-26 AMKEAGDEN
+26 
-35 AITDAFF
+35 DAFYRE
-42 QDLEF
+42 LAF

-52 RGTLGAGTNRM
+52 RGIIGLGPNRM
-63 NIYTVGRATQGFAEY
+63 NVYTVGKATQGLADY
-78 LVKNFENPTVA
+78 LNAHYENPSVA

-94 RNNGEL
+94 RNMGEE
-100 FVKTAAAIFA
+100 FVSAAACVLA
-110 ANGVTAK
+110 ANGIVAHVYRAIQPT
-117 LYPKISP
+117 P
-124 VPTLSWAVRDLACS
+124 VLSFTVRDLHCS
-138 GGVCVTASH
+138 AGINVTASH
-147 NPAQYNGYKAYG
+147 NPAAYNGYKVYG
-159 PDGCQI
+159 EDGCQI
-165 ASEVADAISA
+165 ASQAAVEIQADID
-175 AIAGVD
+175 GLDFFNDV
-181 MWNGIKSMDFD
+181 KRMDFD
-192 EAVAAGKI
+192 DAIAAGLIKWVDDTVVDRFLDEVAAQSVKPKDATAIDKLKI
-200 EWIGD
+200 
-205 DCLERYYDAVVDKS
+205 
-219 VCNLTE
+219 
-225 EESAS
+225 
-230 APLKLV
+230 V

-390 LLGQNEADRFM
+390 LLGQNETDRFM

-428 CEMAQMYKNEGIDLV
+428 CEMAQMYKNEGIDLI

-486 QVIAGLPVMSI
+486 QVIAGLPVTSI

-547 AYVFSKANTR
+547 AYVFSKASTR
-557 DQAERLLLEL
+557 DQAEQLLLEL
-567 SSAAQKLLD
+567 SSAAQELLD